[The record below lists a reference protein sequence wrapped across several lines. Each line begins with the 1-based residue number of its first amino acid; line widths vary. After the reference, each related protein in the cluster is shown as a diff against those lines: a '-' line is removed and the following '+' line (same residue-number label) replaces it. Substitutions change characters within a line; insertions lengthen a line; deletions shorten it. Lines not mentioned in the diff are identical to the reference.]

1 MVAQGRT
8 ARPHAL
14 LHLKALYAAI
24 EAFLLLHVLIRACR
38 TCKQPC
44 QPSHASGTRRRRM
57 IIRPIDWRSNTSK
70 KQN

>member
-14 LHLKALYAAI
+14 LHLKAFYAAT
-24 EAFLLLHVLIRACR
+24 EAILQLHVLIRACR
-38 TCKQPC
+38 TCKQAC

-57 IIRPIDWRSNTSK
+57 ISGQSNWRSDISK
-70 KQN
+70 NQN